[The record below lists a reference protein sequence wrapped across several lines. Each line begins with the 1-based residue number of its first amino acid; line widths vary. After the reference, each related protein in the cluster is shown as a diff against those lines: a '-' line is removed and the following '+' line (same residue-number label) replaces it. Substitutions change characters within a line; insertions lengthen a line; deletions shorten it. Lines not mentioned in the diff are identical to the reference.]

1 MKLKGFEEFKR
12 VLKQIER
19 ESPKKLDNFLT
30 KQAHKLVGETKQNT
44 PVDTGTL
51 RNSWLVEN
59 EKMKKTVFSDV
70 SYSAH
75 VEYGHRTGKDK
86 TNFVPGK
93 FMLHN
98 AVRKIEDEFYSDLD
112 KKFGDVIKK
121 WNS

>member
-1 MKLKGFEEFKR
+1 MKLKGFKEFER

-51 RNSWLVEN
+51 RNSWLVED
-59 EKMKKTVFSDV
+59 EKMKKTVFTDV

-75 VEYGHRTGKDK
+75 VEYGHRTVNRI
-86 TNFVPGK
+86 NFVPGR

-98 AVRKIEDEFYSDLD
+98 AVRKIEDEFYLDLN